1 MAKIEKKLK
10 EQCFDFPDIF
20 ELSTELLNT
29 DNWQLK
35 QFFDFEN
42 RKYRSKDVIDDIVS
56 DLSDNNLIKV
66 QFAKME
72 IDVPAIPYEW
82 QNLKS
87 KLCLWVNHNK
97 NLFPP
102 KSGDEIVKKVDNLGF
117 NNLFHIVDFLL
128 CHSMSSAE
136 VESI

>member
-1 MAKIEKKLK
+1 
-10 EQCFDFPDIF
+10 
-20 ELSTELLNT
+20 
-29 DNWQLK
+29 
-35 QFFDFEN
+35 
-42 RKYRSKDVIDDIVS
+42 
-56 DLSDNNLIKV
+56 
-66 QFAKME
+66 ME

-87 KLCLWVNHNK
+87 KLCLLVNHNK